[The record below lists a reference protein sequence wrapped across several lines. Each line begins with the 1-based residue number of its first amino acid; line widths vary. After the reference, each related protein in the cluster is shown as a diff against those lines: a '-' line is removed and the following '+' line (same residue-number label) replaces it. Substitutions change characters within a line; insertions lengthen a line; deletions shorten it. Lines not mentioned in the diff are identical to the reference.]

1 MEEVV
6 SLYGKLLSFFCSG
19 SKTALKKIVYEL
31 KKKRIKI
38 FKQPTYKH
46 RKLQITFLA
55 SLEKLVLLVPA
66 PIRWRRTW
74 LDLTWGL
81 SSPGCLTAFYM

>member
-31 KKKRIKI
+31 KKKKNKDI
-38 FKQPTYKH
+38 Q
-46 RKLQITFLA
+46 
-55 SLEKLVLLVPA
+55 
-66 PIRWRRTW
+66 
-74 LDLTWGL
+74 
-81 SSPGCLTAFYM
+81 TANI